1 MEDALQRHDRG
12 RLGVARLRLEG
23 VGRHA
28 PVPTEG
34 GGAGS
39 ADVVAD
45 RHASPTP
52 TAHRQTLE
60 ERRPFSR
67 WTMPPIGAAGL
78 RIVVQTTEVL
88 LVLGPGDVA
97 RVRVADQRM
106 PLLARELHTPLG
118 AMRRSARLGLS
129 KDESAGIAR
138 VLERAQGPPVQG
150 LLFPR
155 QFALVRP
162 GAQPAWEQQPLLA
175 EAAHRARR
183 RTSPAEGLEERA
195 QGSLD
200 LEIGIQH
207 HLAGGVMDKT
217 DR

>member
-1 MEDALQRHDRG
+1 
-12 RLGVARLRLEG
+12 
-23 VGRHA
+23 
-28 PVPTEG
+28 
-34 GGAGS
+34 
-39 ADVVAD
+39 
-45 RHASPTP
+45 HASPTP

-78 RIVVQTTEVL
+78 RIAVQTTGVL

-138 VLERAQGPPVQG
+138 VLERAQGPPVQEWA
-150 LLFPR
+150 PC

-162 GAQPAWEQQPLLA
+162 GAQPAREQQPLLA
-175 EAAHRARR
+175 EVAHRARR

-195 QGSLD
+195 QCSLD
-200 LEIGIQH
+200 LAIGIQH

>member
-1 MEDALQRHDRG
+1 
-12 RLGVARLRLEG
+12 
-23 VGRHA
+23 
-28 PVPTEG
+28 
-34 GGAGS
+34 
-39 ADVVAD
+39 
-45 RHASPTP
+45 
-52 TAHRQTLE
+52 
-60 ERRPFSR
+60 
-67 WTMPPIGAAGL
+67 MPPIGAAGL

-129 KDESAGIAR
+129 KDEGAGIAR
-138 VLERAQGPPVQG
+138 VLERTQGPPVQERT
-150 LLFPR
+150 PR

-162 GAQPAWEQQPLLA
+162 RAQPTREQQPLLT